1 MNYHTY
7 KISSCFARPMLS
19 SANLTNV
26 QFVGEI
32 SQGWRYNFWFSIIR
46 HPHLPPIFTISPKV
60 ADNRGN
66 TVYISKSFFS
76 SHLPLATPQLQL
88 ME

>member
-1 MNYHTY
+1 MYE
-7 KISSCFARPMLS
+7 LS
-19 SANLTNV
+19 HIQDLQLLCSTDAV
-26 QFVGEI
+26 ECQFVGEI
-32 SQGWRYNFWFSIIR
+32 SQGWCYNFWFSFIR
-46 HPHLPPIFTISPKV
+46 HPRLPPIFTISPKV

-66 TVYISKSFFS
+66 TVYISKSIFS